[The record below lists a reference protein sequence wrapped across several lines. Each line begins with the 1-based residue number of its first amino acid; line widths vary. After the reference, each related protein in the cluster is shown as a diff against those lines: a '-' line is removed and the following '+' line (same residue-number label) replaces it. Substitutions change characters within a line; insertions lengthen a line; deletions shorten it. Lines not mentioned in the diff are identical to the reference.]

1 MSAANT
7 AKIKEQWGRL
17 DIFISF
23 MNCLIAKRITTLG
36 GQVLGTTRIASQSI
50 CGCQDINFNSS
61 MPLYVNDR
69 KISIEVPRQEW
80 QDESSLFIKLA
91 TIRILSQRF
100 DFKELKMELISVNVG
115 LPREVTWKGKTVGTG
130 IFKEP
135 VSKRVMVRLLN
146 LDGDGQA
153 DLTVH
158 GGLDKAVY
166 VYPFEHYAYWRSELP
181 DNDLPLGIFGEN
193 FTTTGLREEDVN
205 IGDRFQIG
213 TVRLMVT
220 QPRLPCYK
228 LGIRFGRPD
237 MVKRFLA
244 SRRTGFYFRVLQEGE
259 VGAGDTLELESRDDN
274 NITVADITQL
284 YVRAEDNPELLHRAA
299 QLEALPQSWRDY
311 FQR

>member
-1 MSAANT
+1 M
-7 AKIKEQWGRL
+7 Q
-17 DIFISF
+17 
-23 MNCLIAKRITTLG
+23 
-36 GQVLGTTRIASQSI
+36 
-50 CGCQDINFNSS
+50 
-61 MPLYVNDR
+61 
-69 KISIEVPRQEW
+69 
-80 QDESSLFIKLA
+80 
-91 TIRILSQRF
+91 
-100 DFKELKMELISVNVG
+100 LISVNVG
-115 LPREVTWKGKTVGTG
+115 LPREVTWKGRTASTG

-135 VSKRVMVRLLN
+135 VSDRVMVRSLN

-166 VYPFEHYAYWRSELP
+166 AYPFEHYDYWRSELP
-181 DNDLPLGIFGEN
+181 DMDLPLGIFGEN
-193 FTTTGLREEDVN
+193 FTTTGLKEAEVN
-205 IGDRFQIG
+205 IGDRFRIG
-213 TVRLMVT
+213 NLILMVT

-259 VGAGDTLELESRDDN
+259 VGVGDTLELVSRDDHH
-274 NITVADITQL
+274 ITVADITQL
-284 YVRAEDNPELLHRAA
+284 YVREEDNPELLQRAA